1 MDPTPVSTAS
11 ISTQTDALAP
21 SASVSTAPASTS
33 TAPASTSTSTSS
45 SILSAYKYYQ
55 PRLTIQSYKYQDVN
69 NDSNL
74 QQKETFYFLDKTID
88 WIKNDKSFK
97 KLKVFKRH
105 LNGPDGYNIMYKLLK
120 LFVRRGD
127 TNWYDLK
134 IQQSL
139 VKDYIKH
146 KLTKLL

>member
-1 MDPTPVSTAS
+1 MDSVPVSTAS

-21 SASVSTAPASTS
+21 SASVSTAPA
-33 TAPASTSTSTSS
+33 STSS

-69 NDSNL
+69 NDINL

-97 KLKVFKRH
+97 KLKVFKKH

-146 KLTKLL
+146 KLKKLL